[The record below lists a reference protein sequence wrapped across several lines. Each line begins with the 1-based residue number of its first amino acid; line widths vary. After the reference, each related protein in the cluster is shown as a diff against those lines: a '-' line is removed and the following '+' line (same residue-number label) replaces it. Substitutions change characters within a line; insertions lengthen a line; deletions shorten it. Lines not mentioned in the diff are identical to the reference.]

1 MGRAHEVRAKAMAAT
16 AAARSALFM
25 RASKEIYMA
34 AKSGVPDPDSN
45 LALRSAI
52 EKWKSQHV
60 TKDVIERAIQKA
72 KGGSAES
79 YEEGRYEA
87 FGPGGSLF
95 IIDTL
100 TDNTNRAL
108 VEVRTTITKKG
119 GHLGSV
125 IFNFTETGVFDFAG
139 TNRDEV
145 EETLILSDVDV
156 REVTE
161 EDGIIEVL
169 VEPAA
174 FAQAREV
181 LNGMGITEFETA
193 EITFLAND
201 PIEITDPEDLRKFNE
216 LCDMLDEFVFHCR
229 ECHLVTLNREVCR
242 RMVVP

>member
-52 EKWKSQHV
+52 EKWKGQHV

-79 YEEGRYEA
+79 YEQGRYEA

-119 GHLGSV
+119 GHMGST
-125 IFNFTETGVFDFAG
+125 IFNFTETGVFDFKG
-139 TNRDEV
+139 ENRDEV

-156 REVTE
+156 REVTL
-161 EDGIIEVL
+161 EDGEIEVL

-174 FAQAREV
+174 FAKAREV
-181 LNGMGITEFETA
+181 LSNVLGVAEFDTA
-193 EITFLAND
+193 EIAFLAND
-201 PIEITDPEDLRKFNE
+201 PVEITDPEDLRKFNE
-216 LCDMLDEFVFHCR
+216 LCDMLDELQDVQNVYHNVK
-229 ECHLVTLNREVCR
+229 L
-242 RMVVP
+242 

>member
-72 KGGSAES
+72 KGGSGES
-79 YEEGRYEA
+79 YESGRYEA
-87 FGPGGSLF
+87 LGPGGSLL

-108 VEVRTTITKKG
+108 VEVRTAITKKG

-125 IFNFTETGVFDFAG
+125 IFNFTEAGVLAFKG
-139 TNRDEV
+139 ENRDEV

-156 REVTE
+156 REVTC
-161 EDGIIEVL
+161 EDGEIEVL
-169 VEPAA
+169 VEPSALG
-174 FAQAREV
+174 QAKEV
-181 LNGMGITEFETA
+181 LTGMGVTEFETA
-193 EITFLAND
+193 EISFLAND
-201 PIEITDPEDLRKFNE
+201 PIELSDPEDKRKFEE
-216 LCDMLDEFVFHCR
+216 LLDMLDELQDVQNVYHNVK
-229 ECHLVTLNREVCR
+229 L
-242 RMVVP
+242 

>member
-34 AKSGVPDPDSN
+34 AKSGVPDPESN

-52 EKWKSQHV
+52 EKWKGQHV

-79 YEEGRYEA
+79 YEEGQYEF
-87 FGPGGSLF
+87 FGPGGSLL

-108 VEVRTTITKKG
+108 VSVRTTVTKKG
-119 GHLGSV
+119 GHMGSV
-125 IFNFTETGVFDFAG
+125 IFNFTQTGVFDFAG
-139 TNRDEV
+139 NNRDEV

-174 FAQAREV
+174 FAQAREI
-181 LNGMGITEFETA
+181 LAGMGITEFETA
-193 EITFLAND
+193 EITYLPND
-201 PIEITDPEDLRKFNE
+201 PITLDDPEDKRKFEE
-216 LCDMLDEFVFHCR
+216 LLDMLDELEDVQNVYHNVK
-229 ECHLVTLNREVCR
+229 L
-242 RMVVP
+242 